1 MTTRAIPTAS
11 TGEWEPGGLAALEL
25 ELRLLP
31 SVRNVGFG
39 PLDPSGHI
47 AVTLVAERADPD
59 LEATAT
65 KIARS
70 YHATATV
77 EVLDLSPGPAAPAG
91 ASPLLSVDRVAL
103 VRSAVDGGGRAS
115 VELAWRGASA
125 TGSGSGGALIGPA
138 RATLGALKGLGIEV
152 DAGLASVSTG
162 RNLSNSPVRVILRSD
177 AEDGEFVGI
186 ALGSTAP
193 ESSARATLAAFNRYV
208 AASELAGR

>member
-1 MTTRAIPTAS
+1 MTSHPTPTADP
-11 TGEWEPGGLAALEL
+11 GAWEPGGLAALEL

-39 PLDPSGHI
+39 SLDPSGHV
-47 AVTLVAERADPD
+47 AVTLVAEGADPD

-77 EVLDLSPGPAAPAG
+77 EVLDLSPAPTRATGAA
-91 ASPLLSVDRVAL
+91 LLSVERVAL
-103 VRSAVDGGGRAS
+103 VRSAVDTGGRAS

-138 RATLGALKGLGIEV
+138 RATLGALKELGIDV

-162 RNLSNSPVRVILRSD
+162 RNLTNSPVRVILRSV
-177 AEDGEFVGI
+177 AEDHEFVGI
-186 ALGSTAP
+186 ALGSTSP
-193 ESSARATLAAFNRYV
+193 ESSARATLAAFNRY
-208 AASELAGR
+208 AARSEMAGR